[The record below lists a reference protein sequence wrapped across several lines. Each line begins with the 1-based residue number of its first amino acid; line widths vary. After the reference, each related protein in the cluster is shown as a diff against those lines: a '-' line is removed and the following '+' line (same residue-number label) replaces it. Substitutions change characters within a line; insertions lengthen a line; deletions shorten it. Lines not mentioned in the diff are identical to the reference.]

1 MTVTKEWIPDAN
13 LRRFVR
19 KQLNL
24 PDEVPFTRQDM
35 KRLMELT
42 ALDDQITILTDLYQI
57 NLIRRLQVKS
67 ALRGTGTSRY
77 KSR

>member
-13 LRRFVR
+13 LRHFVR

-42 ALDDQITILTDLYQI
+42 ALDNQITILTTCVSWFYLCNI
-57 NLIRRLQVKS
+57 MFHTFSIFLFS
-67 ALRGTGTSRY
+67 
-77 KSR
+77 

>member
-24 PDEVPFTRQDM
+24 PDEVPFTRQNM
-35 KRLMELT
+35 KKLMELT
-42 ALDDQITILTDLYQI
+42 ALDDQITIL
-57 NLIRRLQVKS
+57 
-67 ALRGTGTSRY
+67 
-77 KSR
+77 

>member
-13 LRRFVR
+13 LRHFVR

-42 ALDDQITILTDLYQI
+42 ALDNQITILTDLYQI

>member
-13 LRRFVR
+13 LKYFVR

-24 PDEVPFTRQDM
+24 PDEVPLTRQDV

-42 ALDDQITILTDLYQI
+42 ALNDQITILTDLEHPI
-57 NLIRRLQVKS
+57 NLKVLV
-67 ALRGTGTSRY
+67 L
-77 KSR
+77 